1 MWKLNNMW
9 LISCNSLIKDC
20 CSRRKVWKEK
30 IWKWFSSKTGGH
42 RKGKT
47 CPGSHHIV
55 NDIAGFLLFTQWAYE
70 VRVQGRNICYF
81 LMHKAITEIID
92 TISQHCVQLSDAP
105 RNTNSTSPKVQI
117 CVLCKL
123 LKIILRSR
131 RYYLAFT
138 SEETLNQT

>member
-1 MWKLNNMW
+1 MW
-9 LISCNSLIKDC
+9 LISCNTPIKDC

-30 IWKWFSSKTGGH
+30 IRSDSVQRWGGH

-55 NDIAGFLLFTQWAYE
+55 NDIAGFLLITQWAYE

-105 RNTNSTSPKVQI
+105 RNRNSTSPNVQI
-117 CVLCKL
+117 LVLCKL

-131 RYYLAFT
+131 RYDLDFT
-138 SEETLNQT
+138 SEETLNQIQKQ